1 MFMVVGFP
9 FPVASA
15 HADLT
20 GPNKAAATRQD
31 PRAAGATGER
41 ETPNAESLVSW
52 TGAERFR
59 FCWYRLRLRSN
70 VIGGVSGRASEPR
83 SRVP

>member
-15 HADLT
+15 HVDLT

-31 PRAAGATGER
+31 LRSPGATGER
-41 ETPNAESLVSW
+41 ETPNAEKLVSW
-52 TGAERFR
+52 SAAERLR
-59 FCWYRLRLRSN
+59 FCWYQLRLRAN
-70 VIGGVSGRASEPR
+70 GIGGASGRASEPR
-83 SRVP
+83 SRVQ